1 MTAFDPRDDAF
12 EARVRD
18 SFSRGAILKVLGT
31 EMAECRPGFVAL
43 HQPITPVTLQ
53 HHGYVH
59 GGVISTLMDI
69 SGGHAAQTLMAT
81 TDSVLTVEF
90 KINMLA
96 PGEGDSV
103 RAEGQVIRSG
113 KRITVCRMDLYAI
126 TQNQRSL
133 ICIGQGTYM
142 TMAGVADAEVYA
154 ARMGQP
160 SSAAP

>member
-1 MTAFDPRDDAF
+1 MTTYRPRDDAF

-31 EMAECRPGFVAL
+31 RMSRCEPGFVEL
-43 HQPITPVTLQ
+43 SQPVTPVTLQ

-69 SGGHAAQTLMAT
+69 AGGHAAQTLMGAA
-81 TDSVLTVEF
+81 DSVLTVEF

-96 PGEGDSV
+96 PGDGETL
-103 RAEGQVIRSG
+103 RAEGHVVRPG
-113 KRITVCRMDLYAI
+113 KRVTVCRMDLYAVKDGI
-126 TQNQRSL
+126 ETP

-142 TMAGVADAEVYA
+142 RMEGVSDAAMHAE
-154 ARMGQP
+154 RTGGGTD
-160 SSAAP
+160 